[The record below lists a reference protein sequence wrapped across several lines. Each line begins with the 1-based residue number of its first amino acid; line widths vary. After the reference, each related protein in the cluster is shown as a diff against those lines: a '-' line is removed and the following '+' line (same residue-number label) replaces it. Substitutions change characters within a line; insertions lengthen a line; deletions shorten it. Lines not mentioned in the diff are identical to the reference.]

1 MRRYLPLVCLALL
14 HTIVDTSA
22 LLVSPLWDRITV
34 ECRLAGLSLVGVML
48 AHSMPTSLAQ
58 GVFGFLR
65 ERKRLRWLMFAG
77 PVAAVV
83 CLTSVGGVA
92 AAGRVGWLCALF
104 VVGGVSVGAFH
115 PEAAV
120 RAGTLLPENRTRGL
134 SIFMLGGS
142 LGLSLGPLLSG
153 YVVQRWDLEGLLYL
167 MPGLLVLIPV
177 LYWGTTRGETVA
189 NPRDGSGETGKAR
202 RLSEMF
208 DERVGLALALL
219 LVCSCRLVPN
229 MGMSKVM
236 SFTLADRG
244 FDERTVGLVQSLFLV
259 SASVGMTLMAVL
271 FPAGWERRFMV
282 ACPLLGL
289 PLLAVWGW
297 NGCPTWLLIGVLVP
311 TGLVLWGTTPTM
323 VSYAQQLFPRGAGV
337 ASAMTMGLAWGVGG
351 LIEAPFTTYFQDI
364 DRPQLA
370 VWAFLPFLF
379 VASVGAMFLPKAG
392 GESDFKKPEMGS

>member
-1 MRRYLPLVCLALL
+1 
-14 HTIVDTSA
+14 
-22 LLVSPLWDRITV
+22 
-34 ECRLAGLSLVGVML
+34 
-48 AHSMPTSLAQ
+48 
-58 GVFGFLR
+58 
-65 ERKRLRWLMFAG
+65 
-77 PVAAVV
+77 
-83 CLTSVGGVA
+83 
-92 AAGRVGWLCALF
+92 
-104 VVGGVSVGAFH
+104 
-115 PEAAV
+115 
-120 RAGTLLPENRTRGL
+120 
-134 SIFMLGGS
+134 
-142 LGLSLGPLLSG
+142 
-153 YVVQRWDLEGLLYL
+153 
-167 MPGLLVLIPV
+167 
-177 LYWGTTRGETVA
+177 
-189 NPRDGSGETGKAR
+189 
-202 RLSEMF
+202 
-208 DERVGLALALL
+208 
-219 LVCSCRLVPN
+219 
-229 MGMSKVM
+229 

-392 GESDFKKPEMGS
+392 VESDFKKPEMGS